1 MNQPLPSPTDPVPG
15 WSIRFQVWIVSATVV
30 LVLLLTGGFLL
41 AALGS
46 FQTLAQD
53 HAHEKLDALAGQ
65 IATRLDHLL
74 RDHRRLVQVIAAAR
88 PDVLSG
94 HGGSAAPP
102 LESALVAALRSSSEL
117 YSVYFAKP
125 TGEFVQAVA
134 VQGQPSVAQAL
145 DSPPDTDLA
154 VRHIGGIDSRRQ
166 RVEQWQFFS
175 AGGSLLGDRTG
186 VAQYDPTNRS
196 WFLEAVAA
204 NGIYQAEPYRYQS
217 TGELG
222 VSITSP
228 VSGGLGVV
236 GVDISLR
243 AFARFL
249 DELELSEHGVVVVL
263 DDRRRLL
270 AISRRGVP
278 SSGDDVSWLL
288 KSIDEVGEPMFTSI
302 ATALAGTAHGAT
314 RQVMIDGVNHALTQK
329 AVELGRGRNFHVVSV
344 APEKDFTAAVTRAR
358 RDVLWAAFALLL
370 ILVPLVY
377 LSTRQVATALR
388 SLARNSERIRR
399 LDFSQPSEPVRSFLS
414 EVNTLGSAQLVMHA
428 SLQEHMQALEL
439 AKRKLAQIVD
449 TGIRLGR
456 EHDRQV
462 LLRHV
467 LFGAR
472 DIAHAQAATLFIRTE
487 RNTLRFALRTSD
499 DPLPTNE
506 IPLYDAVSGAPI
518 HQYVS
523 THVALTAQS
532 VVIDDVYQETR
543 FDLSGTRKFSEESGI
558 RAVSML
564 TVPLYPREGDVI
576 GILQLINCLD
586 DATGEVI
593 AFDPETVGFIEALAA
608 QSAVAIENQN
618 LLDAQ
623 EELMDSLIRIIA
635 GSIDAKSAYTGGH
648 CERVP
653 ELATM
658 LAEAATQQTQGALAD
673 FRFSTEDEW
682 REFRIG
688 AWLHDCGK
696 VTTPEYVVDKA
707 TKLETIYNRIH
718 EVRTRFEVLLR
729 DAEIAALRA
738 IAAGADA
745 TRTWEACAEHKRQ
758 LHEDFAFI
766 AECNVGGEFLAPQNI
781 ARIQAIA
788 QRTWW
793 RHFDDRLGL
802 SSEEARRMVQDPKA
816 ELPVLETLLS
826 DKPSHIVPRGA
837 SKALDARHGF
847 AVQVP
852 EHLYNHGEVYN
863 LSIPRGTLN
872 QEERFKINEH
882 IIQTIVMLEQ
892 MPFPKHLRRV
902 PEYAGTHHETL
913 IGTGYPRKL
922 KGGEL
927 SVPSRIMAIADIF
940 EALTASDRPYKKA
953 KTLSESIDILANFK
967 RSQHIDADLFDLF
980 LTSGV
985 YRRYAE
991 RFLLPEQIDEVEIE
1005 RYLG

>member
-1 MNQPLPSPTDPVPG
+1 MTQPVPSPAGSLPG
-15 WSIRFQVWIVSATVV
+15 WSIRFQAWIVAATVV

-46 FQTLAQD
+46 FKTLAQD
-53 HAHEKLDALAGQ
+53 HAHEKLEALAGQ
-65 IATRLDHLL
+65 IATNLEHLL
-74 RDHRRLVQVIAAAR
+74 RDHGRLVQVIAASR
-88 PDVLSG
+88 PDVLYG
-94 HGGSAAPP
+94 HGSLAAAP
-102 LESALVAALRSSSEL
+102 LESALVATLRASNEL

-134 VQGQPSVAQAL
+134 VRGQGAVAQAL
-145 DSPPDTDLA
+145 GSAPDTDLA
-154 VRHIGGIDSRRQ
+154 IRRIGRIDVRPEH
-166 RVEQWQFFS
+166 VERWQFFS
-175 AGGSLLGDRTG
+175 AAGSVLGERAG
-186 VAQYDPTNRS
+186 AAQLDPTTRS
-196 WFLEAVAA
+196 WFREAVAA
-204 NGIYQAEPYRYQS
+204 NGIYQTEPYRYQS

-222 VSITSP
+222 VSIASP
-228 VSGGLGVV
+228 VLGGQGVV
-236 GVDISLR
+236 GVDITLK

-249 DELELSEHGVVVVL
+249 DELELSEHGGVVVL

-270 AISRRGVP
+270 ALSRRGVA
-278 SSGDDVSWLL
+278 SSGNDLSWLL
-288 KSIDEVGEPMFTSI
+288 KPIDEVDQALFTSI
-302 ATALAGTAHGAT
+302 AKALADTAQSGNS
-314 RQVMIDGVNHALTQK
+314 QVMIDGVDHVLTQK
-329 AVELGRGRNFHVVSV
+329 AVALGSGRNYHVVTV
-344 APEKDFTAAVTRAR
+344 APESDFTAAVTRAR
-358 RDVLWAAFALLL
+358 RDVLWAALALLL
-370 ILVPLVY
+370 ILVPLAY
-377 LSTRQVATALR
+377 LSTRRVAIALR
-388 SLARNSERIRR
+388 SLARNSERIRL
-399 LDFSQPSEPVRSFLS
+399 LDFSRPSEPVHSFLS

-456 EHDRQV
+456 EHDRQA

-499 DPLPTNE
+499 DPLPAHE
-506 IPLYDAVSGAPI
+506 IALYDAESGAPI

-564 TVPLYPREGDVI
+564 TVPLYPREGEVI

-586 DATGEVI
+586 VDTGEVI

-745 TRTWEACAEHKRQ
+745 PSTWEAFAEQKRQ
-758 LHEDFAFI
+758 LHEDFAFL

-802 SSEEARRMVQDPKA
+802 SSEEVRRMAQGPA
-816 ELPVLETLLS
+816 GELPVLETLLA
-826 DKPSHIVPRGA
+826 DKPGHIVPRGT
-837 SKALDARHGF
+837 SKALDAKHGF
-847 AVQVP
+847 AVAVP

-863 LSIPRGTLN
+863 LSIARGTLN

-922 KGGEL
+922 QGQAL

-953 KTLSESIDILANFK
+953 KTLSESIDILASFK
-967 RSQHIDADLFDLF
+967 RNQHIDADLFDLF